1 MDKDVLAIDDLGT
14 EPREIIEYDN
24 MLSPIIDLISYRY
37 EHQCRL
43 SSPPTSPLNKSQRCT
58 ASVSVTD

>member
-24 MLSPIIDLISYRY
+24 VLNPIIDLI
-37 EHQCRL
+37 
-43 SSPPTSPLNKSQRCT
+43 
-58 ASVSVTD
+58 